1 MLRLRGAP
9 RSVAGRDATPRNDLV
24 SSFNTPSTSTVLR
37 TRRDGVVP
45 RRLST
50 RSTKCR
56 PEGRR
61 YEGKEIPAISRP
73 LLQRA
78 IAGKRAAKERL
89 TKSRGK
95 GAIYCAGATA
105 AADVC
110 RTRPTGGAPCGACL
124 AEDKLAM
131 RGSAITEL
139 KGGDE
144 AYLRDVSRRVDRL
157 VL

>member
-24 SSFNTPSTSTVLR
+24 SSFNTPSTSPVLR
-37 TRRDGVVP
+37 TRRDGEVP

-78 IAGKRAAKERL
+78 IAGKRAAKQSL
-89 TKSRGK
+89 TKATGN
-95 GAIYCAGATA
+95 GAMYSA
-105 AADVC
+105 AA
-110 RTRPTGGAPCGACL
+110 T
-124 AEDKLAM
+124 
-131 RGSAITEL
+131 S
-139 KGGDE
+139 
-144 AYLRDVSRRVDRL
+144 SL
-157 VL
+157 V